1 MSAAVAFAP
10 EPAVERVR
18 FSRLKLFAKS
28 AAHYKENPAW
38 ASSSLDKGSGAHYAL
53 LKGQR
58 VTYYVRPPSEYE
70 LALAANRDVLVYEAQ
85 RRGKEWEAFK
95 TDHADALILSPS
107 ELEKAKAAI
116 DSERTPP
123 RNGAAW
129 EKFRADNADA
139 LILTQAEYE
148 ITNRM
153 VDSVR
158 ANPFALELLKGKI
171 EDTIEFDFL
180 GIPSRTTPDART
192 PTTVVELKTCRSS
205 EPYAFAWQMKKMFY
219 HAQMAFHV
227 EGMAAINAKLNPTP
241 YIVAVESSP
250 PYPVTVFRVTP
261 AAMLEGHKLIRLWFE
276 QLKVCTSAN
285 AWPAYSQAVVDLDVP
300 GTDQDS
306 GVIFG
311 DEAEA
316 SHA

>member
-1 MSAAVAFAP
+1 MSAAASLAP
-10 EPAVERVR
+10 EPAVDRVR

-28 AAHYKENPAW
+28 AAHYQENPVW
-38 ASSSLDKGSGAHYAL
+38 ASSSLDKGTGVHSIL

-58 VTYYVRPPSEYE
+58 ITFYQKPPSEYE
-70 LALAANRDVLVYEAQ
+70 QAMAAGRAVVVYDKP
-85 RRGKEWEAFK
+85 RRGKEWDAFAAQ
-95 TDHADALILSPS
+95 HPGALILSPS
-107 ELEKAKAAI
+107 ELEKCKAALG
-116 DSERTPP
+116 SERAAP
-123 RNGAAW
+123 RNGEAW

-139 LILTQAEYE
+139 LILSQTEYDV
-148 ITNRM
+148 TNRM
-153 VDSVR
+153 VESVR
-158 ANPFALELLKGKI
+158 ASPFALELLKGKI
-171 EDTIEFDFL
+171 EDTIEFDFH

-192 PTTVVELKTCRSS
+192 KQTVVELKTCRSS
-205 EPYAFAWQMKKMFY
+205 EPYAFAWQMKKLFY

-227 EGMAAINAKLNPTP
+227 EGMAALNASLNPTP

-276 QLKVCTSAN
+276 QLKVCKSAN

-300 GTDQDS
+300 GADQDS

-316 SHA
+316 NG

>member
-1 MSAAVAFAP
+1 VSAAVSLAP
-10 EPAVERVR
+10 EPEIERVR

-28 AAHYKENPAW
+28 AAHYLENDRRDTSA
-38 ASSSLDKGSGAHYAL
+38 LDKGTGVHSLL

-70 LALAANRDVLVYEAQ
+70 LAIAANRDVLVYEAQ

-95 TDHADALILSPS
+95 ADHPDALILSPS

-116 DSERTPP
+116 GSERTPP
-123 RNGAAW
+123 RSGAAW
-129 EKFRADNADA
+129 EKFQADNAGA
-139 LILTQAEYE
+139 LILSQSEYDQ
-148 ITNRM
+148 TMRM
-153 VDSVR
+153 VESVR
-158 ANPFALELLKGKI
+158 SNAFAMELLKGKI

-180 GIPSRTTPDART
+180 GIASRTTPDART
-192 PTTVVELKTCRSS
+192 PLTVTELKTCRSS
-205 EPYAFAWQMKKMFY
+205 EPYAFAWQMKKLFY

-227 EGMAAINAKLNPTP
+227 EGMCSLNSKLNPTP

-276 QLKVCTSAN
+276 QLKVCTAAN
-285 AWPAYSQAVVDLDVP
+285 VWPAYSQAVVDLDVP
-300 GTDQDS
+300 GMDQDV

-311 DEAEA
+311 DETTDAA
-316 SHA
+316 

>member
-1 MSAAVAFAP
+1 MSAAASLAP

-18 FSRLKLFAKS
+18 FSRLKLFARS
-28 AAHYKENPAW
+28 AAHYQENPAW
-38 ASSSLDKGSGAHYAL
+38 ASSSLDKGTGVHSIL

-70 LALAANRDVLVYEAQ
+70 MALASNRDVLVYEAQ
-85 RRGKEWEAFK
+85 RRGKEWEAFRA
-95 TDHADALILSPS
+95 DHPDALILSPA
-107 ELEKAKAAI
+107 ELEKAKAAK

-129 EKFRADNADA
+129 EKFQADNRGA
-139 LILTQAEYE
+139 LILSQSEYDE
-148 ITNRM
+148 TNRM

-192 PTTVVELKTCRSS
+192 PKVVVELKTCRSS
-205 EPYAFAWQMKKMFY
+205 EPYAFAWQMKKLFY

-227 EGMAAINAKLNPTP
+227 EGMAALNASLNPTP

-276 QLKVCTSAN
+276 QLKVCKSAN
-285 AWPAYSQAVVDLDVP
+285 TYPPYSQAVVDLDVP
-300 GTDQDS
+300 GADQDS

-311 DEAEA
+311 DEADA
-316 SHA
+316 A